1 MKVKHGLLGL
11 AMIAVAVPAT
21 AMDAETFYTKG
32 VALKA
37 KGVGALFSSD
47 LKLLQKEMQAAGAS
61 VKAENA
67 KAKASGKPLYC
78 PPAQAK
84 MNAEQA
90 LAEFGKIPQER
101 RKAMTVR
108 QAWRDILIRRFPC

>member
-32 VALKA
+32 VALKT

-47 LKLLQKEMQAAGAS
+47 LKRL
-61 VKAENA
+61 EN
-67 KAKASGKPLYC
+67 
-78 PPAQAK
+78 
-84 MNAEQA
+84 
-90 LAEFGKIPQER
+90 
-101 RKAMTVR
+101 
-108 QAWRDILIRRFPC
+108 RFIARPHRPR

>member
-1 MKVKHGLLGL
+1 MAIKQVVL
-11 AMIAVAVPAT
+11 ALALAVAGPAF
-21 AMDAETFYTKG
+21 AMDAETFYAKG
-32 VALKA
+32 VVLKK

-47 LKLLQKEMQAAGAS
+47 LKLLQKEMQTAGAS
-61 VKAENA
+61 VKAENQ

-78 PPAQAK
+78 PPKQAT
-84 MNAEQA
+84 MDAEQA

-108 QAWRDILIRRFPC
+108 QAWRDILIRKFPC

>member
-1 MKVKHGLLGL
+1 MAIKHVVL
-11 AMIAVAVPAT
+11 ALALVGAGPAF
-21 AMDAETFYTKG
+21 AMDAETFYVKG
-32 VALKA
+32 VALKK

-47 LKLLQKEMQAAGAS
+47 IKLLQNEMQSAGAS

-78 PPAQAK
+78 PPAQSK

-90 LAEFGKIPQER
+90 LAEFGKIPQDR

-108 QAWRDILIRRFPC
+108 QAWRDILIRKFPC